1 MARKLP
7 PINSGSMADISFLL
21 LTFFLLTS
29 SINTDLG
36 IIRRLPP
43 PLDPEVKPPEIKQR
57 NIFTVLVNQN
67 NQLLVEGKPS
77 DISLLRVQAKNFMSN
92 PNLKDPTSP
101 DDMPEKKME
110 DIPLLGG
117 QVYVSKGVISLKNDR
132 GTSYETYIQV
142 QNELAAAIG
151 EVRDELARNYFGMKF
166 DQLTDKDQI
175 KAIQDAVP
183 VAISEAEPENVGGK

>member
-1 MARKLP
+1 M
-7 PINSGSMADISFLL
+7 NTGSMADISFLL

-43 PLDPEVKPPEIKQR
+43 PLDPSVPPPKIIER
-57 NIFTVLVNQN
+57 NIFTVLVNQY

-77 DISLLRVQAKNFMSN
+77 DISLLRTQAEHFMSN
-92 PNLKDPTSP
+92 PNLKDPNSP
-101 DDMPEKKME
+101 DNMPQKKEE

-117 QVYVSKGVISLKNDR
+117 KVYITKGVISLKNDR
-132 GTSYETYIQV
+132 GTSYDTYIQV
-142 QNELAAAIG
+142 QNELAAAIRD
-151 EVRDELARNYFGMKF
+151 VRDNMSMNYFGVKF
-166 DQLTDKDQI
+166 DQLTDKDKI
-175 KAIQDAVP
+175 DAIQKAVP